1 MWMKCSEWSIIYW
14 GYKYESCCFLSVA
27 HQTDLT
33 PKIFSVVAPCSMA
46 DMHQHFRV
54 PAISIIRVME
64 AAGSS
69 QTMLHNYR
77 LTVAGPRWQ
86 ATSFSPLWESQISFY
101 MILNK
106 SRPKSDW
113 YETVNSGLCMWVIW
127 LSGCLYKSEGVVC
140 LWSSSELLTT
150 VTCLSCWDVSG
161 L

>member
-1 MWMKCSEWSIIYW
+1 MK
-14 GYKYESCCFLSVA
+14 
-27 HQTDLT
+27 
-33 PKIFSVVAPCSMA
+33 VVAFCLLHTKLIW
-46 DMHQHFRV
+46 HQRYSQLWHRAVWQICTNISRV
-54 PAISIIRVME
+54 PAISIIRLME

-140 LWSSSELLTT
+140 LSSSELLTT